1 VTIADIAE
9 RAGVSKGA
17 VSYALNDRPGVSDAT
32 RARVLAIAAELGWS
46 ASHAARSLS
55 TSRADAIGLVLARPA
70 RLLGVEPFY
79 MEFISGIEEVLAPL
93 GVSLML
99 RVVAGRDEELEAYRR
114 WWAQGRVDGVLL
126 VDLAV
131 DDPRPAE
138 VRRIGIPAF
147 NVSSSAAAD
156 GLPHIW
162 TDDGSAMI
170 EAMQHLVGLGHRA
183 IARVGGIRSLSHVRV
198 RDEAFVAAAADA
210 GLPAPTILE
219 TDFTGE
225 AGADATR
232 ALLSGAEPPTAIVY
246 DNDIMAV
253 AGLAVAGELGVA
265 VPGRLSII
273 AWDDSPICEITNPPL
288 SAMRRDV
295 QALGAAATRM
305 LLRVI
310 AGEEVEPERGPSP
323 SLLLRGSTAAAG

>member
-1 VTIADIAE
+1 MTIGDIAE

-70 RLLGVEPFY
+70 RLLGIEPFY

-99 RVVAGRDEELEAYRR
+99 HVVPDVEHELDAYRR

-126 VDLAV
+126 VDLTV

-138 VRRIGIPAF
+138 VRRIGIPAVS
-147 NVSSSAAAD
+147 VSSSEAAV

-162 TDDGSAMI
+162 TDDGAAMR
-170 EAMQHLVGLGHRA
+170 EAVAHLAGLGHRA
-183 IARVGGIRSLSHVRV
+183 IARVGGIRSLAHVQV
-198 RDEAFVAAAADA
+198 RDEAFRAAAADA
-210 GLPAPTILE
+210 GLAEPAILE

-225 AGADATR
+225 AGADTTR
-232 ALLSGAEPPTAIVY
+232 RLLSGSEPPTAIIY

-253 AGLAVAGELGVA
+253 AGLGVAGELGVA
-265 VPGRLSII
+265 VPGELSII
-273 AWDDSPICEITNPPL
+273 AWDDSPICAITNPPL

-295 QALGAAATRM
+295 QALGSAATRM
-305 LLRVI
+305 LLRVV
-310 AGEEVEPERGPSP
+310 AGDDVEPERGPSP
-323 SLLLRGSTAAAG
+323 TLLPRGSTAAAH

>member
-1 VTIADIAE
+1 MTIGDIAE

-17 VSYALNDRPGVSDAT
+17 VSYALNGRPGVSDAT
-32 RARVLAIAAELGWS
+32 RANVLAIATELGWS

-70 RLLGVEPFY
+70 RLLGIEPFY
-79 MEFISGIEEVLAPL
+79 MEFIAGIEEVLAPL

-99 RVVAGRDEELEAYRR
+99 HVVPGPREELEAYRR

-126 VDLAV
+126 VDLTV

-138 VRRIGIPAF
+138 VRRIGIPAVS
-147 NVSSSAAAD
+147 VSSSEAAV

-162 TDDGSAMI
+162 TDDASAMR
-170 EAMQHLVGLGHRA
+170 EAVAHLVGLGHRA
-183 IARVGGIRSLSHVRV
+183 IARVGGIRSLAHVRV
-198 RDEAFVAAAADA
+198 RDEAFLAAAAAA
-210 GLPAPTILE
+210 GLPEPTIVE

-232 ALLSGAEPPTAIVY
+232 RLLRDERPPTAIVY

-253 AGLAVAGELGVA
+253 AGLGVAGELGVT
-265 VPGRLSII
+265 VPGQLSII

-310 AGEEVEPERGPSP
+310 AGEDVAPERGPSP
-323 SLLLRGSTAAAG
+323 SLLPRGSTAAAG